1 MNITTDQIQWAR
13 ERQNEIDALDDREY
27 IKTICSTMIK
37 MLDNPATRNLD
48 FSEARALCKDF
59 AESIEVQLEGQAS
72 NIAEPEETTDEEF
85 DDGNVDFESFVK
97 QDRKPTLREAKAYL
111 AKKGYVLKG

>member
-37 MLDNPATRNLD
+37 MLDNPATSNLD

-59 AESIEVQLEGQAS
+59 AEAIEVQLEGQAS
-72 NIAEPEETTDEEF
+72 NIAEPEAPAEEF
-85 DDGNVDFESFVK
+85 NDDNFGFESFVK
-97 QDRKPTLREAKAYL
+97 EDRKPTLDEAKAYL